1 MLKKI
6 SRNIAIIVLLFLCS
20 AANAITNEVTKFP
33 TREISGIGPTPYNY
47 RIIDENIHAGGHP
60 LNPSTG
66 FRNTDEQALAIIE
79 YLKSQGVE
87 TFIDFENTGWI
98 QKRYKRL
105 LKEAGIKRIHVHMH
119 AFKIPNDKEWEEIK
133 EAFEEPVYLH
143 CKWGADR
150 TGSVI
155 GRYLVE
161 EKGYSPQQAYQAVVS
176 SGSHAGYLGGLKQSF
191 PYRNLKRF
199 IWTGAK

>member
-6 SRNIAIIVLLFLCS
+6 SRNIAIIVLLFLCTT
-20 AANAITNEVTKFP
+20 ANAITNEVTKSP
-33 TREISGIGPTPYNY
+33 TREIYGKGPTPYNY

-60 LNPSTG
+60 LNPNTAFS
-66 FRNTDEQALAIIE
+66 NTDEQALAIIE
-79 YLKSQGVE
+79 HLKSQGVE
-87 TFIDFENTGWI
+87 TFIDLEKTGRI

-105 LKEAGIKRIHVHMH
+105 LKEAEIKRIHVHMH
-119 AFKIPNDKEWEEIK
+119 AFKVPNDKEWEEIK
-133 EAFEEPVYLH
+133 EAFEKPVYLH

-161 EKGYSPQQAYQAVVS
+161 EKEYSPQRAYEAVIS
-176 SGSHAGYLGGLKQSF
+176 GGSHSGYLGGLKQSF
-191 PYRNLKRF
+191 PYRNLKHF
-199 IWTGAK
+199 IWVGAK